1 MSNCNAV
8 GTRVRVG
15 VIVTSLCVVL
25 GLASCGGGESPSATN
40 TTTPTNK
47 TTTVATP
54 TYSLTVTNSSGGT
67 VISSPAGISCG
78 STCSATYTSGAI
90 VTLYTA
96 PAPGYSFTGWSGACT
111 GIGTCTATMSAGV
124 NVTATFTL
132 VPPQQTT
139 TYPLT
144 VTKSGTG
151 TGSVSSSSG
160 IACGATC
167 SASIA
172 AGTSVTLAATPNT
185 NSTFAGWSGGVCAGT
200 GNCTTTMSQAR
211 SVTATFTLIPVYT
224 LSVTNGGGGTVSSS
238 PSGISCGITCSA
250 SYNKGTSVTL
260 TAIPTSGYSF
270 SGWSGACSG
279 TGACTTTMSQA
290 NSVAATFTPISVGGN
305 PITLSL
311 VPARTSGVAP
321 LSVFFDA
328 SGTTDPSVTSRP
340 FHDLEYRWN
349 FGDATA
355 GTWAYGAKP
364 GSSKN
369 DATGPVASH
378 VFETSGTYN
387 VTLSA
392 FDGVNTTTTYTT
404 ITVQDPNTVFAGTNT
419 ICVAQL
425 TTPVAGANGCPAGA
439 LTVMQ
444 PDFATAIN
452 TYALAGK
459 RLLFKR
465 GDTFTGSTSGVI
477 HSNGPGIIG
486 AYGVITDPRP
496 ILMGAGTTYI
506 IEPARGTTGDWRIM
520 DLALNGRST
529 INGANVAINATGP
542 IHQVTLLRLDI
553 TGVHSGVAASH
564 WALIPGDVS
573 YDQWSIQ
580 DSTVSGIP
588 NCNWNA
594 HYDCNWRIYVVGTR
608 WSIQGNYLD
617 AQGNPATGYSGGS
630 HVVRMEMLQKSLIS
644 NNIITGAGIFQHNIK
659 LHAWAWN
666 GGGGGNATAATYTE
680 KVMIADNK
688 IQGGANP
695 WQVSLGPQDT
705 GSDERVRDIILERNW
720 FTSNSATQVPMH
732 IASSETTIR
741 NNICDLTGAA
751 WHTCVLLDYGG
762 VAPDPSYVRIYNNT
776 FYSGSTGD
784 FNGIEINALVTN
796 TTVRNNLGS
805 APLAA
810 NQVMFVGSGTGLV
823 QSNNILDNTPSAL
836 FVSATPATPSNFSL
850 RTLPNPARDTG
861 FSTVP
866 VFSDFFLTMRPQNGL
881 IDIGAVEGP

>member
-1 MSNCNAV
+1 MSNRNAV
-8 GTRVRVG
+8 GSRVRVG
-15 VIVTSLCVVL
+15 VLVTLLLAVS
-25 GLASCGGGESPSATN
+25 GLASCGGGESPSTAN

-47 TTTVATP
+47 TTPTNTTTTP
-54 TYSLTVTNSSGGT
+54 TYTLTATKNGTGAGT
-67 VISSPAGISCG
+67 VSSASFRLNCGSICSEAFNAGIDVVLSAVPSAG
-78 STCSATYTSGAI
+78 ST
-90 VTLYTA
+90 
-96 PAPGYSFTGWSGACT
+96 FTGWGGACSGT
-111 GIGTCTATMSAGV
+111 GTTCTVTMTQAR
-124 NVTATFTL
+124 NVSATFTL
-132 VPPQQTT
+132 PSPQTT
-139 TYPLT
+139 TYTLT
-144 VTKSGTG
+144 VIKSGTG
-151 TGSVSSSSG
+151 TGSVSSPSG
-160 IACGATC
+160 VDCGATC

-172 AGTSVTLAATPNT
+172 SGISVTLTATPNT
-185 NSTFAGWSGGVCAGT
+185 GSTFAGWSG
-200 GNCTTTMSQAR
+200 
-211 SVTATFTLIPVYT
+211 
-224 LSVTNGGGGTVSSS
+224 
-238 PSGISCGITCSA
+238 
-250 SYNKGTSVTL
+250 
-260 TAIPTSGYSF
+260 
-270 SGWSGACSG
+270 ACSG
-279 TGACTTTMSQA
+279 AGACTTTMSQA
-290 NSVAATFTPISVGGN
+290 RNVAAAFTLIPAGGN
-305 PITLSL
+305 SITLSL
-311 VPARTSGVAP
+311 VSARTSGVAP

-328 SGTTDPSVTSRP
+328 SGTTAPSATSRP
-340 FHDLEYRWN
+340 FHDLEYRWT

-355 GTWAYGAKP
+355 GTWVYGAQP

-369 DATGPVASH
+369 TATGPVASH
-378 VFETSGTYN
+378 VFETPGTYT
-387 VTLSA
+387 VTMTA
-392 FDGVNTTTTYTT
+392 FDGTNTATTNSI
-404 ITVQDPNTVFAGTNT
+404 ITVSDPNTVFAGMNT

-444 PDFATAIN
+444 PNFATAIN

-486 AYGVITDPRP
+486 AYGVITDPKP
-496 ILMGAGTTYI
+496 ILIGAGTTYI

-529 INGANVAINATGP
+529 INGANVAINTTGSFD
-542 IHQVTLLRLDI
+542 QVTLLRLDI
-553 TGVHSGVAASH
+553 TGVHSGIAASH
-564 WALIPGDVS
+564 WALSPGDVS

-617 AQGNPATGYSGGS
+617 AQGNPTTGYSGGS

-644 NNIITGAGIFQHNIK
+644 NNTITGAGVFQHNIK
-659 LHAWAWN
+659 LHAWAWD
-666 GGGGGNATAATYTE
+666 GSGGGNATAGTYTE
-680 KVMIADNK
+680 KVIIADNK

-751 WHTCVLLDYGG
+751 WHTCVLLDLGG

-776 FYSGSTGD
+776 FYSGSAGD
-784 FNGIEINALVTN
+784 FNGVDINALVTN

-805 APLAA
+805 APLATDP
-810 NQVMFVGSGTGLV
+810 VMLVGSGTGLV

-850 RTLPNPARDTG
+850 KSIPNPARDTG

-866 VFSDFFLTMRPQNGL
+866 VLSDFFLTMRPQNGL